1 MSNLLV
7 SIGLCCLMG
16 AAMAWAADD
25 KAADKKAA
33 DKKFSYIDLQAKS
46 NQKLKDSFHGSTEGN
61 TLSEVPT
68 GEQTFEGVKFKIG
81 EGMIQLG
88 SQMVTDRPDKVEGI
102 KVDKKFTRLHILHAT
117 GYSTDDDTII
127 GEYTVNWEDG
137 TSVTIPIVFGKDVRD
152 WWYYEDTPDPTRGK
166 VAWKGSNEYAKSLN
180 AKIRLY
186 LTTWENTKPDKKV
199 TSIDYSTTK
208 ETPCAPFCVAMSME
222 EK

>member
-1 MSNLLV
+1 MSEP
-7 SIGLCCLMG
+7 
-16 AAMAWAADD
+16 A
-25 KAADKKAA
+25 
-33 DKKFSYIDLQAKS
+33 KKFSYIDLQAKS

-208 ETPCAPFCVAMSME
+208 ETPCAPFCTRWCSGDWWSI
-222 EK
+222 